1 MQSTLKNNNILVHI
15 WDQNNLYK
23 CVFLLP
29 IVFDCACLVI
39 VLIAMYC
46 MVEDTHDGTVT
57 VYNVNKYV
65 KYGV

>member
-1 MQSTLKNNNILVHI
+1 MCFFTS
-15 WDQNNLYK
+15 YRG
-23 CVFLLP
+23 
-29 IVFDCACLVI
+29 VFDCACLVI